1 MVRRR
6 NFDDP
11 SIFTSSDDDDEE
23 DEEEP
28 GVHFPVGRSR
38 ASGRGKSVAI
48 KASSRSVCIPLGPSR
63 RAARS
68 AKAREV
74 EPAHRITDRRGDD
87 GRGDVL
93 VELELS
99 GSLASLKRD
108 AWAEISHQRY
118 SFRAGLGAPV
128 VCTQSTFHLG
138 VPGRF
143 RANVQLPAKVR
154 EGARLV
160 RASEGKEGR
169 TVFVLPCC

>member
-28 GVHFPVGRSR
+28 GVRFPVGRSR
-38 ASGRGKSVAI
+38 ASGRGKSVAMN
-48 KASSRSVCIPLGPSR
+48 ASSRSVCIPLGPSR

-99 GSLASLKRD
+99 GSLASLERD
-108 AWAEISHQRY
+108 AWAEISYQRY
-118 SFRAGLGAPV
+118 TFRAGLGAPV

-138 VPGRF
+138 VP
-143 RANVQLPAKVR
+143 VQLPAKVR

-160 RASEGKEGR
+160 RASKGKEGR
-169 TVFVLPCC
+169 MVFVLPCC

>member
-11 SIFTSSDDDDEE
+11 SVFTSSDDDDDD

-28 GVHFPVGRSR
+28 GVRFPVGRSR
-38 ASGRGKSVAI
+38 ASGRGKSVETP
-48 KASSRSVCIPLGPSR
+48 SRSVCIPLGPSR
-63 RAARS
+63 RAARG

-74 EPAHRITDRRGDD
+74 EPTHRITDRRGDD

-93 VELELS
+93 VELDLS
-99 GSLASLKRD
+99 GSLASLERD
-108 AWAEISHQRY
+108 AWAEISHQKY

-143 RANVQLPAKVR
+143 RANVQLPAKVCK
-154 EGARLV
+154 GARFV
-160 RASEGKEGR
+160 RASEGKERGR
-169 TVFVLPCC
+169 MVFVLPCC

>member
-38 ASGRGKSVAI
+38 ASGRGKSVAK

-68 AKAREV
+68 DKAHRIT
-74 EPAHRITDRRGDD
+74 AHRITDQRGDD

-99 GSLASLKRD
+99 GSLASLERD
-108 AWAEISHQRY
+108 AWAEISNQKY

-128 VCTQSTFHLG
+128 VCTQSTFHIG

-154 EGARLV
+154 EGVRHV

-169 TVFVLPCC
+169 MVFVLPCC

>member
-38 ASGRGKSVAI
+38 ASGRGKSVAMN
-48 KASSRSVCIPLGPSR
+48 ASSRSVCIPLGPSR
-63 RAARS
+63 RAARG

-74 EPAHRITDRRGDD
+74 EPTHRITDRRGDD

-99 GSLASLKRD
+99 GSLASLERD
-108 AWAEISHQRY
+108 AWAEISHQKY

-169 TVFVLPCC
+169 MVFVLPCC